1 MITNY
6 VDETSRFIFKR
17 IFDEKEDN
25 NVQDND
31 EPFYQSC
38 SEEINSESTLN
49 FELLDF
55 LQMFFEIFQ
64 KLLYSLFFHNSLLKV
79 NL

>member
-49 FELLDF
+49 LNYNETLSKKKRNREKKNEESKPRNDN
-55 LQMFFEIFQ
+55 IF
-64 KLLYSLFFHNSLLKV
+64 K
-79 NL
+79 

>member
-49 FELLDF
+49 LNYNEISMKLLDF
-55 LQMFFEIFQ
+55 LENI
-64 KLLYSLFFHNSLLKV
+64 Y
-79 NL
+79 